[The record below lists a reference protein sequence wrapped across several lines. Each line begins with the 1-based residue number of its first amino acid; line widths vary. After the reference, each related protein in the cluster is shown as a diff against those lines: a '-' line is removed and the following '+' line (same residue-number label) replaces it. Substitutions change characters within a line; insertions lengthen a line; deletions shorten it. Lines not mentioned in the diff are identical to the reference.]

1 MLCGSFSF
9 ACMGVLASDLGSSC
23 DWRVIALARSGLA
36 LVFGALLARA
46 AGARLVFRRPRILWV
61 RSFAGSV
68 SLVCTFYA
76 LSRLPPHVVLTLTN
90 TFPLWVAVL
99 SWPLLGERPAGS
111 VWLAAGCG
119 VLGIVLIQRPFQH
132 EPVSVENVAVLL
144 ALVSSFSTAVAMLG
158 LHHLQEVDTSAIVV
172 HFSSVAVLF
181 CAAAFFVGGPV
192 SHLGGVFQVR
202 TLLGLLGVGLTA
214 TVGQLFLTRAFAAGP
229 PAKVSI
235 IGLTQI
241 VFALALDVWLLQQPF
256 HPSTLLGVAL
266 VIAPTA
272 WVMALRA

>member
-1 MLCGSFSF
+1 MLCGSLSF
-9 ACMGVLASDLGSSC
+9 ACMGVLANDLGSSC

-36 LVFGALLARA
+36 LLFAALLARA
-46 AGARLVFRRPRILWV
+46 AGARLVFRRPGILWV
-61 RSFAGSV
+61 RSLAGSV

-76 LSRLPPHVVLTLTN
+76 LTRLPPHVVLTLTN

-119 VLGIVLIQRPFQH
+119 VLGVLLIQRPFHH
-132 EPVSVENVAVLL
+132 ESVGAGDVAALL
-144 ALVSSFSTAVAMLG
+144 ALVSSFATAVAMLG
-158 LHHLQEVDTSAIVV
+158 LHHLQEVDTRAIVV

-181 CAAAFFVGGPV
+181 CLGAIAVGGPV
-192 SHLGGVFQVR
+192 AHLGGVLQAR
-202 TLLGLLGVGLTA
+202 TLVALLGVGLTA

-229 PAKVSI
+229 PARVSV

-241 VFALALDVWLLQQPF
+241 VFALALDVGLLHQPF

-266 VIAPTA
+266 VLAPTA